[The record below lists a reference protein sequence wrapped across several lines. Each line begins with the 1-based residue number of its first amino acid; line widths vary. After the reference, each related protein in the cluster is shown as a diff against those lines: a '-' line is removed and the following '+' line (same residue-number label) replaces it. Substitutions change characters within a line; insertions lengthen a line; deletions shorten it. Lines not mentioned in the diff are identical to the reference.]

1 MSPAY
6 LDRLSLPELRHR
18 AAELREMLRECVV
31 CPRECRARR
40 TEGGIGV
47 CRSTD
52 EVVISQ
58 VGAHYGEE
66 PPLVGWGGSG
76 TIFFTRCNLWCLFC
90 QNYDISHLDIGRS
103 VSAMD
108 LADAMLSLE
117 RRGCHNINVVT
128 PTHFTPQIVEA
139 LVMAVERGLRVPLVY
154 NCSGY
159 ESVKTLRLLDG
170 IVDIYMPD
178 LKYSNNDRARKYS
191 GIKDYW
197 DVAQPAIR
205 EMHRQVGDLV
215 MDRRG
220 VAQSGVLV
228 RHLVLPNGL
237 ADSRPILDFVARE
250 ISLNTYINI
259 MDQYHPEFKAAKY
272 RELNRGIRS
281 SEFNEVLD
289 YARHLGLHRGFL

>member
-1 MSPAY
+1 M
-6 LDRLSLPELRHR
+6 LD
-18 AAELREMLRECVV
+18 ECVL
-31 CPRECRARR
+31 CPRACRARR
-40 TEGGIGV
+40 KEGRVGV

-66 PPLVGWGGSG
+66 PPLVGCGGSG
-76 TIFFTRCNLWCLFC
+76 TIFFTRCNLRCLFC
-90 QNYDISHLDIGRS
+90 QNYDISHLDIGRPI
-103 VSAMD
+103 SATD

-128 PTHFTPQIVEA
+128 PAHFTPQIVEA
-139 LVMAVERGLRVPLVY
+139 LVIAVERGLQVPLVY

-159 ESVKTLRLLDG
+159 ESVRTLRLLDG

-178 LKYSNNDRARKYS
+178 LKYSNNDHAHKYS

-197 DVAQPAIR
+197 DVAQPAIL

-215 MDRRG
+215 MDRGGIAQRG
-220 VAQSGVLV
+220 LLV

-237 ADSRPILDFVARE
+237 AGSRPILEFVARAV
-250 ISLNTYINI
+250 SRNTYINI
-259 MDQYHPEFKAAKY
+259 MDQYHPEFKAANY
-272 RELNRGIRS
+272 RELNRGIS
-281 SEFNEVLD
+281 SRELNEVVE
-289 YARHLGLHRGFL
+289 YARQLGLHRGFR

>member
-1 MSPAY
+1 MLPAY
-6 LDRLSLPELRHR
+6 LDRLSLPGLRQR

-40 TEGGIGV
+40 TEGRVGV

-52 EVVISQ
+52 EVFISQ
-58 VGAHYGEE
+58 IGAHFGEE

-90 QNYDISHLDIGRS
+90 QNYDISHLDIGRPIPTT
-103 VSAMD
+103 D
-108 LADAMLSLE
+108 LADAMLSLQ
-117 RRGCHNINVVT
+117 RRGCHNINLVT
-128 PTHFTPQIVEA
+128 PTHFTPQIIEA
-139 LVMAVERGLRVPLVY
+139 LVIAVERGLQVPLVY

-178 LKYSNNDRARKYS
+178 LKYSINDHARKYS

-197 DVAQPAIR
+197 DVARPAIQ

-215 MDRRG
+215 TDRRG
-220 VAQSGVLV
+220 VAQRGVLI

-237 ADSRPILDFVARE
+237 AGSRPVLDFVARE
-250 ISLNTYINI
+250 VSLDTYINI
-259 MDQYHPEFKAAKY
+259 MDQYHPEFKAEIY
-272 RELNRGIRS
+272 RELNRGIS
-281 SEFNEVLD
+281 SREFNEVMQ
-289 YARHLGLHRGFL
+289 YARQIGLHRGFE